1 MARVNVRAIRTGLGY
16 SLNQMARAV
25 GVDRRTIMRWENDG
39 VAPSPLALGQ
49 LKRFQ
54 NETAADGTVEI
65 KRPRTTPM
73 RHPYEPEDSGTP

>member
-16 SLNQMARAV
+16 SLNQFARAI
-25 GVDRRTIMRWENDG
+25 GVDRRSVMRWENDG
-39 VAPSPLALGQ
+39 VEPSPLALGQ

-65 KRPRTTPM
+65 KRPRTTPA
-73 RHPYEPEDSGTP
+73 RHPYEPEGSSGS